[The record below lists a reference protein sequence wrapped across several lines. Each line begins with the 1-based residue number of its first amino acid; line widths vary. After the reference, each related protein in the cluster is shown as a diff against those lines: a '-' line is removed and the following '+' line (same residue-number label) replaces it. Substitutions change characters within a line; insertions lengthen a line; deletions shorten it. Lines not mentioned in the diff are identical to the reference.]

1 MARTTSTNAVLGDLG
16 RRGRL
21 VLLSGALLACTG
33 TLPVLAQGAATAQSA
48 PRAVAIPAGPLTPAL
63 NRLAAQTGLQLLFDA
78 GLTRGKTTRGASG
91 SLTPAQALDELLAGT
106 GVSARFTGAN
116 QVVLSGSAVSAAAAG
131 VPGQAEEGLVLD
143 EITVQ
148 GEKISRDYF
157 RTFTSI
163 GVITEQD
170 LRDFNLRDTT
180 QAFNRLANV
189 RSFPTGDGNNSF
201 AVRGLNA
208 EGVTQPSRAAPIIS
222 VLIDGAPQNVEAM
235 RRGSRG
241 LWDVEQ
247 VEVLRGPQ
255 STLQG
260 RNALGGSVLI
270 KTKDPTFTPEV
281 IVDGSLG
288 ALSTK
293 SGAFVVS
300 APLLED
306 QVAVRIAGQMA
317 RETKDITYTDP
328 AVSKLREDEFDQIR
342 AKLLIK
348 PHAVPGLTALLNFSR
363 THDKPGW
370 NAVTGPN
377 FFARRF
383 DPSVGYAAEFRDT
396 YVNRYGADISYE
408 IAPGWT
414 ITSLSTLSD
423 TDLSIRSP
431 ASSVLER
438 ADKREGRDFSQD
450 LRLAFQ
456 PPGSGL
462 SGVVGLYAGRYTT
475 DVDSYLSTSALAPYG
490 IATAVVQDLKANTAT
505 TQFAA
510 YGDLRYTFL
519 DRWTVLGGGRLLQDR
534 VAGRYTGEALDLAA
548 TEYNVGYCMVMGCVP
563 EPAYG
568 RLDERSSV
576 TNPVFLPKVGI
587 AFDITEDQTVA
598 ATATR
603 GYRSGFSEAV
613 AGTTTLRTVSPEYL
627 WSYEVAYRSK
637 WLDDRLQ
644 LNANVFYYDY
654 KNQQILTYNPDF
666 PGQTITE
673 NTGKSHAYGAEIEAR
688 WRPIEELTLF
698 SSLGLLKTRFDRA
711 QTAAGDLRGNEFPQ
725 APAVTLAAGAVWR
738 HRSGF
743 FVGADASYTDGFYSA
758 GDLANTPSRH
768 IKSFTLVNA
777 QVGYENAHGT
787 VTLFARN
794 LLDKQYLTN
803 IDETGLSA
811 TIGDGRMIGLRG
823 TIRF

>member
-1 MARTTSTNAVLGDLG
+1 MLAVG
-16 RRGRL
+16 
-21 VLLSGALLACTG
+21 GAI
-33 TLPVLAQGAATAQSA
+33 PVLAQNAVPARTAAQ
-48 PRAVAIPAGPLTPAL
+48 AVSIPAGPLTPAL
-63 NRLAAQTGLQLLFDA
+63 NRLATQTGFQVMFDA
-78 GLTRGKTTRGASG
+78 DLTRGKTTRGASG
-91 SLTPAQALDELLAGT
+91 TLTPAQALEVLLAGT
-106 GVSARFTGAN
+106 GVSARFTGSN
-116 QVVLSGSAVSAAAAG
+116 QVVLSGGTASAPASGTLVE
-131 VPGQAEEGLVLD
+131 AEDGLVLD

-157 RTFTSI
+157 RTFASI
-163 GVITEQD
+163 GVVTEQD
-170 LRDFNLRDTT
+170 LRDFNLSDTT
-180 QAFNRLANV
+180 RAFSQLANV
-189 RSFPTGDGNNSF
+189 RAFPTADGNNSF

-260 RNALGGSVLI
+260 RNSLGGSVLI

-281 IVDGSLG
+281 IVDGSVG

-293 SGAFVVS
+293 SGAFVISV
-300 APLLED
+300 PLLDD
-306 QVAVRIAGQMA
+306 QVAFRIAGQAA

-328 AVSKLREDEFDQIR
+328 GVSKLREDEFDQIR

-348 PHAVPGLTALLNFSR
+348 PHAIPGLTAMLNFSR

-370 NAVTGPN
+370 NAVTGPD
-377 FFARRF
+377 FLARRF

-431 ASSVLER
+431 AGSVLER
-438 ADKREGRDFSQD
+438 SDTREGRDFSQD
-450 LRLAFQ
+450 LRLAFE
-456 PPGSGL
+456 PPGSNL

-475 DVDSYLSTSALAPYG
+475 DVDSHLGTSALAVYG
-490 IATAVVQDLKANTAT
+490 IPSAVVQDLKASTAT

-510 YGDLRYTFL
+510 YGDLRYRFL

-548 TEYNVGYCMVMGCVP
+548 TEYNVGMCMVLGCVP

-576 TNPVFLPKVGI
+576 TNPVFLPKFGL
-587 AFDITEDQTVA
+587 AFDVTENQTVA
-598 ATATR
+598 ATASR

-613 AGTTTLRTVSPEYL
+613 AGTTTLKKVSPEYL
-627 WSYEVAYRSK
+627 WSYELAYRSK

-688 WRPIEELTLF
+688 WRPVEELTLF

-711 QTAAGDLRGNEFPQ
+711 VTAVGDLRGNEFPQ
-725 APAVTLAAGAVWR
+725 APAVTFAAGAIWR

-758 GDLANTPSRH
+758 GDLTNTPSRH
-768 IKSFTLVNA
+768 INSFTLVNA
-777 QVGYENAHGT
+777 QVGYENEHGT

-811 TIGDGRMIGLRG
+811 TIGDGRMVGLRA
-823 TIRF
+823 TMRF